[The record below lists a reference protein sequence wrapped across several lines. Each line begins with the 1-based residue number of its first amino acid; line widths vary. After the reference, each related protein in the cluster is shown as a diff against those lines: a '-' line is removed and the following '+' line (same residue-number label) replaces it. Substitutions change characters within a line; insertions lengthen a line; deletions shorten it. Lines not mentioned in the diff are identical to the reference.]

1 MNVQASKL
9 VQRNRWMDWT
19 PKARIMA
26 DAADSEPTKPTKPGF
41 DGFVAPPPGKS
52 PIRPRSLS
60 DRHLLARERE
70 QKAELLT
77 ELTRRRRKAIDK
89 LNTMVQPQDRLVVAP
104 DFCPFLPRGVRLIR
118 YQPKE
123 PPIGI
128 DVCSVV
134 TDVDR
139 FIRAELRELDGR
151 LNNPVQIRGGWG
163 VFAILERLRQAG
175 LELEIVPPQ

>member
-1 MNVQASKL
+1 MNAQASKP

-26 DAADSEPTKPTKPGF
+26 DAAESEPTKPTKPGF
-41 DGFVAPPPGKS
+41 DGFVGPPCGKS
-52 PIRPRSLS
+52 RIRPRSVS
-60 DRHLLARERE
+60 DHHLLARERE

-77 ELTRRRRKAIDK
+77 ELTRRRRKAIEK
-89 LNTMVQPQDRLVVAP
+89 LNTMVEPQDRLVLAP
-104 DFCPFLPRGVRLIR
+104 DACPPLPQGVRLVR

-128 DVCSVV
+128 DLCSVV
-134 TDVDR
+134 TNVDK
-139 FIRAELRELDGR
+139 FIRFELRELDGR
-151 LNNPVQIRGGWG
+151 LNNPVQIRDGWG